1 MFITDD
7 CEDLVPPYLRFLRG
21 VVDSED
27 LPLNISREMLQNN
40 PVLTKIRRAVIKRV
54 LGELKK
60 KADKAPEDYATFW
73 SNFGSVLKEGLYED
87 SDQRETLLE
96 LARFSSTHGDAPVS
110 LADYLGRM
118 AEGQD
123 AIYYISGAEEA
134 ALRRSPQIE
143 GFTAKGVEVLLLDD
157 PVDEFWVPTVMAYQD
172 KPFKSVT
179 RGGADLGKITA
190 KEEAEPAE
198 TPETAP
204 GLDALVAFIKLALK
218 DAVKDVR
225 SSERLT
231 DSAVCLVADEG
242 DMDMHLE
249 RLLKQ
254 HRQID
259 EASKR
264 ILEINPGHS
273 LIRRLAAQLDAH
285 GASGNGG
292 GAPIEDAAWLL
303 LDQARILEGEPL
315 PDPAA
320 FARRLTTLVE
330 RGFPAT
336 G

>member
-1 MFITDD
+1 M
-7 CEDLVPPYLRFLRG
+7 
-21 VVDSED
+21 
-27 LPLNISREMLQNN
+27 
-40 PVLTKIRRAVIKRV
+40 
-54 LGELKK
+54 
-60 KADKAPEDYATFW
+60 
-73 SNFGSVLKEGLYED
+73 LKEGLYED
-87 SDQRETLLE
+87 NDQREALLE
-96 LARFSSTHGDAPVS
+96 LVRFSSTHGDAPTS
-110 LADYLGRM
+110 LADYVARM

-143 GFTAKGVEVLLLDD
+143 GFAAKGVEVLLLDD
-157 PVDEFWVPTVMAYQD
+157 PVDEFWVPSVMEYQG

-179 RGGADLGKITA
+179 RGGADLGKIAA
-190 KEEAEPAE
+190 KDEDTPAE
-198 TPETAP
+198 TPEAAP
-204 GLDALVAFIKLALK
+204 GTDALVAFIKLALK
-218 DAVKDVR
+218 DAIKDVR
-225 SSERLT
+225 TSERLT

-254 HRQID
+254 HHQID
-259 EASKR
+259 ETSKR

-273 LIRRLAAQLDAH
+273 LIRRLAAQLDTQ
-285 GASGNGG
+285 GAAGNGA
-292 GAPIEDAAWLL
+292 GALLEDAAWLL